1 MPGLDA
7 EAKEK
12 LLLHQFV
19 AGLPP
24 AISKPLRA
32 AGNTTDLR
40 STVERAKLLN
50 ALENEQQT
58 AGVTPP
64 SNVNP
69 IPTNAA
75 VEKLTEQVA
84 ALTEQVAALSA
95 VQQRRQDGFN
105 ARPRPVRCYQCGK
118 VGHIR
123 RNCRNRPA
131 YNDSIRVTPEGCLQ
145 RATDTLHASEPN
157 RSSVRRVHQKHIRGE
172 WTSGGNNGGGDAGLR
187 FFSVTRQA

>member
-7 EAKEK
+7 EAKEQ

-84 ALTEQVAALSA
+84 VLTEQVAALSA

-105 ARPRPVRCYQCGK
+105 ARPRPVRCWS
-118 VGHIR
+118 H
-123 RNCRNRPA
+123 
-131 YNDSIRVTPEGCLQ
+131 S
-145 RATDTLHASEPN
+145 
-157 RSSVRRVHQKHIRGE
+157 
-172 WTSGGNNGGGDAGLR
+172 
-187 FFSVTRQA
+187 